1 MMVLNGK
8 TINDVIWIGNE
19 NFRID
24 INDFIKFSQNLNLE
38 ICKVDSVDL
47 NTLPTYQPLFGI
59 HYIKKRPLHHGSS
72 HVINLHY
79 DLIFVMTF
87 TGNNP

>member
-1 MMVLNGK
+1 MMVLNVK

-47 NTLPTYQPLFGI
+47 DTLPTYQPLFGI
-59 HYIKKRPLHHGSS
+59 HYIKK
-72 HVINLHY
+72 
-79 DLIFVMTF
+79 MTAAPRQQSCNKF
-87 TGNNP
+87 TL

>member
-24 INDFIKFSQNLNLE
+24 INDFIKFSQNLNL
-38 ICKVDSVDL
+38 
-47 NTLPTYQPLFGI
+47 
-59 HYIKKRPLHHGSS
+59 
-72 HVINLHY
+72 
-79 DLIFVMTF
+79 
-87 TGNNP
+87 